1 MLCVLKF
8 HSQKPCFHVCKNSGR
23 KKKEFRFMDK
33 FLKREESV
41 LSVGQR
47 EKYWR
52 SAGFRRTKRSR
63 IHKRSECFFN
73 ETKLQKNVE
82 LKSISGLKL
91 QLFQLA
97 FNPAFCQY
105 HVSRSVF
112 FSASNPQASHFSL
125 AKFLYKYLL
134 KLVFLYPSKY
144 QIVVQLK
151 HFSLC

>member
-1 MLCVLKF
+1 MCDSPRSDWSASGGESRRHDAAKGAQRI
-8 HSQKPCFHVCKNSGR
+8 SQH
-23 KKKEFRFMDK
+23 
-33 FLKREESV
+33 
-41 LSVGQR
+41 R

>member
-1 MLCVLKF
+1 MTIRRAKAEKRTALSL
-8 HSQKPCFHVCKNSGR
+8 QPCR
-23 KKKEFRFMDK
+23 
-33 FLKREESV
+33 
-41 LSVGQR
+41 QR